1 MFTVDEYRAAQP
13 RIRYIS
19 ALLQRVC
26 QKAYFELTLEEA
38 FLLDAVLLAD
48 NRVLETKLLTVEE
61 RSSTPTLLDIEL

>member
-1 MFTVDEYRAAQP
+1 MFTIDEYRTSHP

-26 QKAYFELTLEEA
+26 QKTYFELTLEEA

-48 NRVLETKLLTVEE
+48 TRVLETRLPCGDETTV
-61 RSSTPTLLDIEL
+61 